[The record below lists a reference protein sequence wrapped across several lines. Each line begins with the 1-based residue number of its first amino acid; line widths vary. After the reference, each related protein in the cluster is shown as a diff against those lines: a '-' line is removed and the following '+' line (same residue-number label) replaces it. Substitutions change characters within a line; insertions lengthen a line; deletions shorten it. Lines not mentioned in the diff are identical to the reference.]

1 LRIIHNPV
9 QIQKAIEQYEINK
22 IFDNLSMDFFL
33 VEYQKNEYIHSPIHN
48 KDWLQIQLRGEIIIY
63 FIKEDGNIYT
73 MAAGAGHSR
82 IGEFESFVDVDVP
95 VYTQAKTEVTT
106 LAFSMQK
113 HKEMLL
119 NDMTFLRSTVYN
131 LSNQIYTITHFAA
144 NPMPL
149 QERVINYMYFN
160 CQNQILKGI
169 EECAKIFHCS
179 GRHLHRVLGEMEA
192 AGLVKKINRGS
203 YQLLSSP
210 DKVSDK

>member
-1 LRIIHNPV
+1 MKDILEKIYNEEENIFYSILEDLLTTNKKKFIITVNP
-9 QIQKAIEQYEINK
+9 
-22 IFDNLSMDFFL
+22 
-33 VEYQKNEYIHSPIHN
+33 
-48 KDWLQIQLRGEIIIY
+48 EIIMKSY
-63 FIKEDGNIYT
+63 KNIE
-73 MAAGAGHSR
+73 
-82 IGEFESFVDVDVP
+82 I
-95 VYTQAKTEVTT
+95 
-106 LAFSMQK
+106 
-113 HKEMLL
+113 KEMLL

>member
-1 LRIIHNPV
+1 MRIIHNPV
-9 QIQKAIEQYEINK
+9 QIQKTIEQYEINK

-149 QERVINYMYFN
+149 QERVIKYMYFN
-160 CQNQILKGI
+160 CQNQILKVI

-179 GRHLHRVLGEMEA
+179 GRHLH
-192 AGLVKKINRGS
+192 
-203 YQLLSSP
+203 
-210 DKVSDK
+210 